1 MLNPQLE
8 DLRDFPFD
16 RLRALLGPLQPPAD
30 LEPLMLSI
38 GEPRH
43 PPPDLVAETLA
54 RSKDLWGKYP
64 GIDGTPEFRQTI
76 ADWLIR
82 RYGLAENA
90 VKADQNVLPVAGSRE
105 ALYLIGHVVIPRE
118 KAGQRPVVLIP
129 NPYYHVYSAV
139 PRTMGAVPV
148 FMAATPETG
157 FMPDFDSL
165 DESVLKR
172 TALAYLCTP
181 SNPQGAVASLDMLK
195 RAIEL
200 ARKYDFLLA
209 VDECYAEIY
218 SENPPPGA
226 LQACAEL
233 GGGFD
238 NVIVFHSLSKRSS
251 VPGLRSGF
259 VAGPADLIRNF
270 RRLRSYAGATV
281 PLPIIETSTALW
293 REEGHVAEN
302 RALYRAKFETAQR
315 LLGPKFGDIVPE
327 GGFFLWLNVGD
338 GEATA
343 RRLWTEGAVG
353 VLPGAY
359 MAQVDTDGFDPG
371 AAFIRVALVHDL
383 MTTTEALQRLV
394 KIL

>member
-1 MLNPQLE
+1 MLNPQLQ

-16 RLRALLGPLQPPAD
+16 RLRSLLGPLQPPAD

-38 GEPRH
+38 GEPQH
-43 PPPDLVAETLA
+43 PPPDLVVDTLA
-54 RSKDLWGKYP
+54 RCKDLWGKYP

-76 ADWLIR
+76 ADWLTR

-90 VKADQNVLPVAGSRE
+90 VKPDEHILPVAGTRE
-105 ALYLIGHVVIPRE
+105 ALYLIGHTVIPKE

-139 PRTMGAVPV
+139 PRTMGALPV
-148 FMAATPETG
+148 FVPATPESG
-157 FMPDFDSL
+157 FMPDFEAL
-165 DESVLKR
+165 DEEILKR

-181 SNPQGAVASLDMLK
+181 SNPQGAVADLEKLK
-195 RAIEL
+195 RYVEL

-209 VDECYAEIY
+209 ADECYAEIY
-218 SENPPPGA
+218 GDTPPPGA

-233 GGGFD
+233 RDGFD

-259 VAGPADLIRNF
+259 VAGPAGLIKNF

-281 PLPIIETSTALW
+281 PLPIIEVSTALW

-302 RALYRAKFETAQR
+302 RALYRSKFEAAQR
-315 LLGPKFGDIVPE
+315 LLGDRFGNVVPE
-327 GGFFLWLNVGD
+327 GGFFLWLDVGD
-338 GEATA
+338 GEEAA
-343 RRLWTEGAVG
+343 RRLWTEAAIR

-359 MAQVDTDGFDPG
+359 MAQADADGFDPG
-371 AAFIRVALVHDL
+371 VAFIRIALVHNL
-383 MTTTEALQRLV
+383 MTTTEALQRIV
-394 KIL
+394 KVL